1 MLSLTIELE
10 EEVDGRWIAEVMQL
24 SGVMV
29 YGKTADEAVRK
40 VKSLALQVL
49 AEQVASAEREDLDAI
64 TFVSAA

>member
-40 VKSLALQVL
+40 AKSLALQVL
-49 AEQVASAEREDLDAI
+49 AQQVASAEREDLDAI